1 MSSGIQGAPSQKDQS
16 ARELRALSSAPS
28 ISFIHGELE
37 AAAKR
42 QKVTETLISGLMAFF
57 PGFRKRLEKA

>member
-1 MSSGIQGAPSQKDQS
+1 MTAGWTKKGFAGPSSRLRMLQGVGSVIQGAPSRKDQS

-37 AAAKR
+37 AAAK
-42 QKVTETLISGLMAFF
+42 
-57 PGFRKRLEKA
+57 

>member
-1 MSSGIQGAPSQKDQS
+1 MIQGAPSQKDQS

-57 PGFRKRLEKA
+57 SWI